1 MMNDKDVA
9 ALGRLVHDAAD
20 VFEECL
26 DFLDEDRPL
35 IDTETLFKRPLLRA
49 RIAEWCTSVEKCIAD
64 RDAIAKAKGE
74 DNEL

>member
-1 MMNDKDVA
+1 MDDKDVT

-49 RIAEWCTSVEKCIAD
+49 RIAEWCASVEKYIAD
-64 RDAIAKAKGE
+64 RNKLHKRKHRE
-74 DNEL
+74 S